1 MTEAE
6 VVELLR
12 SRTGRATRVIATDGE
27 PIEVR
32 DIVQVTASPSVES
45 EYSHYAGRGGIP
57 LTADGGRYFF
67 YSNEIDRVEDVET
80 GEVILT
86 RQYR

>member
-12 SRTGRATRVIATDGE
+12 SRNGRLTRVIATDGE
-27 PIEVR
+27 PMEVR
-32 DIVQVTASPSVES
+32 DIVQVTASPRVETQ
-45 EYSHYAGRGGIP
+45 YSYYVGRGGIP
-57 LTADGGRYFF
+57 LSADEGRYFF
-67 YSNEIDRVEDVET
+67 YSNEIDKVEDVET

>member
-12 SRTGRATRVIATDGE
+12 LRTGRATRVIATDGE
-27 PIEVR
+27 PMEVR
-32 DIVQVTASPSVES
+32 AIVQVAASSSAEI
-45 EYSHYAGRGGIP
+45 EYSHYVARGGIP
-57 LTADGGRYFF
+57 LSADDGRYFF
-67 YSNEIDRVEDVET
+67 YSNEIDRIEDVET

-86 RQYR
+86 RHYS